1 MKKKDSGEKKEEKKY
16 IEKVKISAMETW
28 AHGEHCHIHKSF
40 HAAVIFSESERLF
53 NVDKRAS
60 GVISIFIFYT

>member
-1 MKKKDSGEKKEEKKY
+1 MEKERKQRKKK
-16 IEKVKISAMETW
+16 KVKISAMETW